1 MQGRDGLRRQKLLL
15 VLTPELA
22 VEVSVLGKP
31 RAAQLHVRFRIAT
44 VEHIERQEA
53 REALLD
59 AESNADYTTLLAQMK
74 RGRHRGVEA
83 ALIARAASS
92 LKLLTPTDVPQLD
105 ELRSKLYSAAL
116 TVPPPGRDETR
127 CGACSIPGCSVPELL
142 PGEELEVDPSGA
154 EAAFDLL
161 RGRLGD
167 KPGGGRPAG
176 EWLFNVFAAAAVRA
190 AEDGGVWKGYGK
202 FNLSAPSRNQ
212 APDELRRYLR
222 RIGQVACCAALD
234 ALVLYVERRY
244 GKRVAAVQINVH
256 MDLS

>member
-1 MQGRDGLRRQKLLL
+1 MGLG
-15 VLTPELA
+15 
-22 VEVSVLGKP
+22 LG
-31 RAAQLHVRFRIAT
+31 LGF
-44 VEHIERQEA
+44 
-53 REALLD
+53 
-59 AESNADYTTLLAQMK
+59 ESNADYTTLLAQMK

-92 LKLLTPTDVPQLD
+92 LKLLTPTDVPQVD

-256 MDLS
+256 MDSS